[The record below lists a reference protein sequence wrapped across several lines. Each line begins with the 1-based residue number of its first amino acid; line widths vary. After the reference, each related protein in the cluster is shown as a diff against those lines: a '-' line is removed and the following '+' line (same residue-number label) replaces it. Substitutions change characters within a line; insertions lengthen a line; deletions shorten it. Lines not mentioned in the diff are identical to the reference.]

1 MIPILGGLGAA
12 VMWAATTLCSSRAS
26 RLIGPGSVLAWVML
40 IGLLVVGPVA
50 AMKGAPGALDA
61 STAALLLVAGLGNVV
76 GLLLEYAALRVGKVA
91 IVAPILST
99 EGAAAAVIA
108 VATGERIRPGEGA
121 VLVVIAAGVVLAGA
135 GRGEPTTSA
144 QRHEARA
151 TGFAIAAAA
160 AFGTSLYAT
169 AQVGTEL
176 PIAWAVLPARL
187 VGVVAVAL
195 PLALTSRLRL
205 TRRAVPLVVA
215 SGLAEVL
222 GFASFVVGARHS
234 LAVSAVIASQF
245 AGITAILAFLL
256 FRERLVPIQMA
267 GIAAIAGGVAVLSA
281 LHP

>member
-12 VMWAATTLCSSRAS
+12 VMWATTTLCSSRAS

-40 IGLLVVGPVA
+40 IGLLVVGPAA
-50 AMKGAPGALDA
+50 AMKGAPGTLDA
-61 STAALLLVAGLGNVV
+61 STAVLLLVAGLGNVV

-108 VATGERIRPGEGA
+108 VAAGERIRPGEGA

-135 GRGEPTTSA
+135 ARREPTTSA

-151 TGFAIAAAA
+151 TLFAIAAAA

-256 FRERLVPIQMA
+256 FRERLVPVQMA
-267 GIAAIAGGVAVLSA
+267 GIAVIAGGVAVLSA

>member
-12 VMWAATTLCSSRAS
+12 VMWATTTLCSSRAS

-40 IGLLVVGPVA
+40 IGLLVVGPAA

-108 VATGERIRPGEGA
+108 VAAGERIRPGEGA

-135 GRGEPTTSA
+135 ARREPTTSA

-151 TGFAIAAAA
+151 TLFAIAAAA

-187 VGVVAVAL
+187 IGVVTVAL

-267 GIAAIAGGVAVLSA
+267 GIAVIAGGVAVLSA